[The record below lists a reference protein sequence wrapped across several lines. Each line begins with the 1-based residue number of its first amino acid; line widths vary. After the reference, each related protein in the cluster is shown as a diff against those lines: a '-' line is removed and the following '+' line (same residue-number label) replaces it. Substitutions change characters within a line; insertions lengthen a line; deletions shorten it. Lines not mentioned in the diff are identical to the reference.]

1 MLKVESVDLQPLV
14 ALLLELLREANR
26 QAGRSAGEQPFDD
39 YARRH
44 AGQETI
50 KRIDANATDE
60 RIASSYGSR
69 FPVPRLVLSLASTQ
83 QNQTRNWEPWN
94 PEPTK
99 KNGGGRRRSATPP
112 NDSPTGAELD

>member
-1 MLKVESVDLQPLV
+1 VLKVESVDLQPLV

-26 QAGRSAGEQPFDD
+26 QAGRRAGEQPLDD

-44 AGQETI
+44 AGQEAI

-60 RIASSYGSR
+60 SEAFVIWRICRSKHLANPRNKASGES
-69 FPVPRLVLSLASTQ
+69 AEQ
-83 QNQTRNWEPWN
+83 
-94 PEPTK
+94 

-112 NDSPTGAELD
+112 NDSPTGVEIDLA